1 MRAIK
6 TIIALATGA
15 TMLGA
20 TVMGAMA
27 ANLADYPKPFVDG
40 CTFSGAL
47 VVGEKAAAEDV
58 VGAVDIASSLAVS
71 GTSTATTGTGTSVS
85 VTGEAAKIEKSS
97 NKLNVG
103 EALTA
108 VQTTSLDDGDLPKV
122 LADGVYTNGEGSE
135 YDYEQK
141 VDLNTGLTLSH
152 FADSDYEDKEPT
164 LGIKVLKDAGVFN
177 YSLSFTDNA
186 ESDMDATDGLPD
198 LTDTELTILGN
209 KYDIVE
215 ADNTTAGVITLEL
228 MGGAV
233 KDVMEQGEVKTF
245 TVSGKEYE
253 VEVTYIGGTATS
265 KVKFKV
271 NGEVTDALEES
282 ETYKLKDGTQ
292 MGVREILE
300 EEAGEVT
307 ADQVEFYI
315 GAEKLSLISAA
326 ELQVNDEDVD
336 NLNVDIQNVVSGGKQ
351 TISKIVLEWLAD
363 EDLFVTE
370 KQSVTL
376 PGLESIKLS
385 FEGLTIADEE
395 VVEIENDGEDQITI
409 KMELEGGSVDFP
421 LLTGGDAQNG
431 FYKLGGEDSDEL
443 IVANCSTTC
452 VINAT
457 TTMFFVASDSN
468 AKETHLIA
476 VDSIDDEDG
485 VTFEDLASGN
495 KYENKKTGSFTIGDV
510 TLNLINYSE
519 AQDNLSIDVTG
530 SASNKIY
537 TKAGLTVNVNNTLNT
552 VGTNSTTQTLVFQE
566 EDEDETL
573 DAGGQFLVVLTHAGT
588 ATGNAEVS
596 SINVTTY
603 ENQPDTDLYVGYVPS
618 ALATKVEWD
627 QGPDQATAKIT
638 YHGEEVYGNV
648 YVADIEAG
656 FGKVEG
662 TSGEAVCKVTI
673 PPAKLDSELADV
685 AAQNLILVGGPCANS
700 AAAKVMGVVGTWPEC
715 GAGFTEGK
723 AMVKMYDT
731 GAGKTAM
738 LVAGMTAMD
747 TRRATRV
754 VANYGDY
761 ALSGD
766 EVEVTGTTL
775 SDISVKAVTPAATE

>member
-97 NKLNVG
+97 DKLNVG

-108 VQTTSLDDGDLPKV
+108 VQTVPLDNEDLPKL
-122 LADGVYTNGEGSE
+122 LADGTYTNGEGTE
-135 YDYEQK
+135 YDYEQGL
-141 VDLNTGLTLSH
+141 DLDDGLTLSH
-152 FADSDYEDKEPT
+152 FADSDYDDKEPT
-164 LGIKVLKDAGVFN
+164 VGIRIAKESEVMN
-177 YSLSFTDNA
+177 YTLSFTKNA
-186 ESDMDATDGLPD
+186 ASTFETDGTLDD
-198 LTDTELTILGN
+198 LEDTEITMLGN

-215 ADNTTAGVITLEL
+215 ATNSSTTVTLEL

-253 VEVTYIGGTATS
+253 VEVTYIGGTPS

-271 NGEVTDALEES
+271 NGEVTDAKEEG
-282 ETYKLKDGTQ
+282 ETVKLKDGTQ
-292 MGVREILE
+292 LGVREILE

-315 GAEKLSLISAA
+315 GAEKLTLKNAD
-326 ELQVNDEDVD
+326 ELMVNDEDVD
-336 NLNVDIQNVVSGGKQ
+336 NMMTYIQATAAGSKLE
-351 TISKIVLEWLAD
+351 ISKIAIDWKAD
-363 EDLFVTE
+363 DETFVTE
-370 KQSVTL
+370 KQSATM
-376 PGLESIKLS
+376 PGLESVKLS
-385 FEGLTIADEE
+385 FEGLSVPEE
-395 VVEIENDGEDQITI
+395 EALDIENDGDNQIQLTV
-409 KMELEGGSVDFP
+409 ELEGGDVSFP
-421 LLTGGDAQNG
+421 LYADTADGGFD
-431 FYKLGGEDSDEL
+431 KLGGEDSDEL
-443 IVANCSTTC
+443 IVVNCTSSC
-452 VINAT
+452 VMN
-457 TTMFFVASDSN
+457 MSQVQFFVASDSN
-468 AKETHLIA
+468 ARETHFVSIEK
-476 VDSIDDEDG
+476 IDDTDG
-485 VTFEDLASGN
+485 VTFEDLASGTT
-495 KYENKKTGSFTIGDV
+495 YEDKKVGSFTIGDV
-510 TLNLINYSE
+510 TVSLINYAE
-519 AQDNLSIDVTG
+519 ANESVTLDLT
-530 SASNKIY
+530 ATTAEDDEIY
-537 TKAGLTVNVNNTLNT
+537 TKEGLTIKPDITPANATSVV
-552 VGTNSTTQTLVFQE
+552 LVFAE
-566 EDEDETL
+566 ENDDGDL
-573 DAGGQFLVVLTHAGT
+573 DAGTNFQVTVTESLVSKAYVS
-588 ATGNAEVS
+588 ATN
-596 SINVTTY
+596 ITTY
-603 ENQPDTDLYVGYVPS
+603 EKQPDTDMMVGYVSSP
-618 ALATKVEWD
+618 LATYVEWD
-627 QGPDQATAKIT
+627 QGPDQYTATLT
-638 YHGEEVYGNV
+638 YHGDEVVGNV

-656 FGKVEG
+656 FGVVEG
-662 TSGEAVCKVTI
+662 TSGEAVCKVSI

-775 SDISVKAVTPAATE
+775 SDISVKAVTPVATE